1 MSSLYN
7 FECQNSQRSNRREGR
22 RQRRRF
28 ERDIILHGIAGNHG
42 GTKLPVYV
50 FNFERCIIS
59 FLLRLRR
66 FDKNTGSVVVDRSE
80 YSGAMLFRMR
90 NHGGQR
96 NYIGLGT
103 KGMDKLGASELGA
116 EWSRGR

>member
-22 RQRRRF
+22 RQRRWF
-28 ERDIILHGIAGNHG
+28 ERDIIFHGVAGNHG

-50 FNFERCIIS
+50 FERRIIS
-59 FLLRLRR
+59 FCLLKLHH
-66 FDKNTGSVVVDRSE
+66 FGKNTGSVVVDRGE

-96 NYIGLGT
+96 NYVGLGT
-103 KGMDKLGASELGA
+103 EGVDKLGASELGA